1 MNNQTQNNIPDW
13 EKSPDQRKKD
23 RSVNQTELTDAD
35 LAAQKQQIDQM
46 LGVDSVD
53 INNYYGVNYNR
64 LAMRSQAEAKNLS
77 AQDFDTLQDVV
88 SEDAASS
95 FDYDDA
101 VGKVNSSAT
110 ASLSKHAGENLPTSS
125 RDMQST
131 AEDLTELT
139 LQTGQIENNS
149 EKIRAAELA
158 QIGRRVLDAVLA
170 RNYKLFESMEP
181 NTAQKIY
188 TQSSDLLGRFGNS
201 QSVPVNQ
208 LQILGQ
214 TMEQASSVAK
224 SEEQNASTGQ
234 TANENIPTGQFEKQ
248 NASVEQNFVTPGSGV
263 NPSQTEF
270 SQPNFN
276 TPNQTRAENQS
287 VVQNNPDLTQQQYQE
302 LLNNKAQKQLDA
314 KQHVLNV
321 INGLE

>member
-139 LQTGQIENNS
+139 LQTGQVENNS

-170 RNYKLFESMEP
+170 RDYKLFESMEP

-214 TMEQASSVAK
+214 TMERASSVAK

-234 TANENIPTGQFEKQ
+234 TANGNIPASQFEKFEKQ

-263 NPSQTEF
+263 NPSQPEF
-270 SQPNFN
+270 NQPNFN
-276 TPNQTRAENQS
+276 TLNQMGVENQS
-287 VVQNNPDLTQQQYQE
+287 VAQNNPDLTQQQYQE
-302 LLNNKAQKQLDA
+302 LLNNKA
-314 KQHVLNV
+314 
-321 INGLE
+321 